1 MKVPVMTLEPL
12 HRSPAP
18 DAPTKSK
25 VLIHDRYCSITTKPS
40 TPDYNAVSI
49 RLASPEVIR
58 SWSQGEV
65 KRPETINYRNYKA
78 EKDGLFCE
86 KIFGPTK
93 DWECFCGKYSGVKY
107 KGIVCEKCGVLVTH
121 SRVRRERM
129 GHINLVSPVVHIWFF
144 KAMPSRL
151 GNLLGIKSSSLQQ
164 VIYFQKYIVVRPRHD
179 AAGVHGNP
187 VEDEY
192 RVARSINLATTS
204 RP

>member
-1 MKVPVMTLEPL
+1 MIEPIDNTRYTVPRLQ
-12 HRSPAP
+12 RRF
-18 DAPTKSK
+18 D
-25 VLIHDRYCSITTKPS
+25 PS
-40 TPDYNAVSI
+40 GRQKWCARGP
-49 RLASPEVIR
+49 
-58 SWSQGEV
+58 QGEV

-78 EKDGLFCE
+78 ERDGLFCE

-151 GNLLGIKSSSLQQ
+151 GTLLGIKSSSLQQ
-164 VIYFQKYIVVRPRHD
+164 VIYFQRTSSPTLARPLSTTWKSSPRILPQ
-179 AAGVHGNP
+179 G
-187 VEDEY
+187 
-192 RVARSINLATTS
+192 RRNL
-204 RP
+204 RRRLQGL